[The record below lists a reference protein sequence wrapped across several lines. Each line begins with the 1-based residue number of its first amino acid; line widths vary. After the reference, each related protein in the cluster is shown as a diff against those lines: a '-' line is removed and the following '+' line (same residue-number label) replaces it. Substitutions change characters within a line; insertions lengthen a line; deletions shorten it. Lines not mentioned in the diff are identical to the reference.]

1 MAICWSLQEKVRK
14 PVFSWRWNLLK
25 PGVAD
30 HDCNARGKEG
40 KDKEKL
46 FRRPGL
52 FGGLRVLVVRS
63 TFSYDLAE
71 WCTTRLMGPVQTDP
85 KPGTKFLSQT
95 TFRND
100 SNYQTLTKDAMNDG
114 KPRVTLELRKK
125 KLQSKWQPR
134 EEEATEGSRAFDILI
149 WCAPF
154 KSLWYINMMC
164 AFKEPLIY

>member
-1 MAICWSLQEKVRK
+1 MQGARKAKTKRNSLDD
-14 PVFSWRWNLLK
+14 L
-25 PGVAD
+25 G
-30 HDCNARGKEG
+30 C
-40 KDKEKL
+40 
-46 FRRPGL
+46 
-52 FGGLRVLVVRS
+52 LVDWEFFLVGWS

-100 SNYQTLTKDAMNDG
+100 NNYQTLTKDAMNDG
-114 KPRVTLELRKK
+114 KPRVKLELRMR

-134 EEEATEGSRAFDILI
+134 EEEATEGSRAFDVLI

-164 AFKEPLIY
+164 AFQEPLIYWYDVCLLRAFDVFIWRVSFGCP

>member
-1 MAICWSLQEKVRK
+1 MAICRRLQEKVWK
-14 PVFSWRWNLLK
+14 PVLSWWWNLQK

-52 FGGLRVLVVRS
+52 CCGCLVDWEFCLLGCS

-71 WCTTRLMGPVQTDP
+71 SCTTRLMGPVQTDP
-85 KPGTKFLSQT
+85 KPGTKFFSQT
-95 TFRND
+95 TFGND
-100 SNYQTLTKDAMNDG
+100 SNYQTLTKDAINDG
-114 KPRVTLELRKK
+114 KPRVKLELRKR

-149 WCAPF
+149 WCLSF
-154 KSLWYINMMC
+154 KSRWYINMMC
-164 AFKEPLIY
+164 AF